1 MLNKKAAAIG
11 GSSGAALVA
20 VLLVFGTGTI
30 MEAPTQAD
38 ELPRVVGGG
47 LPPSSK
53 LTETAIGSEVPRF
66 IDAEPVDPSQSE
78 RTANPEHSKYNG
90 LLVLDGYEHLHVYKD
105 QRGNK
110 DVILGKVAVTPQLT
124 GGETLYSGQYIW
136 ITINQHRSSNV
147 TGDLYASLPLDPEYR
162 LVTINDD
169 VGNAP
174 FKGMDQLVDFDGNNI
189 AIRPSDLWFVTDDL
203 SYTIRGHISLAE
215 SVRLANIV
223 LSVEE

>member
-11 GSSGAALVA
+11 GISGVALVA
-20 VLLVFGTGTI
+20 VLLVFGAGTL

-38 ELPRVVGGG
+38 ELPSVVGGG
-47 LPPSSK
+47 FPPPDK
-53 LTETAIGSEVPRF
+53 LTLTDIGSEVPRF
-66 IDAEPVDPSQSE
+66 MDAEPGSPGQSE
-78 RTANPEHSKYNG
+78 KTANPEHSKYNG
-90 LLVLDGYEHLHVYKD
+90 LLILDGYEHLHVYKD
-105 QRGNK
+105 QGGDK

-124 GGETLYSGQYIW
+124 DGEVLLSGQYIW
-136 ITINQHRSSNV
+136 ITIEPHGIANLSSNY
-147 TGDLYASLPLDPEYR
+147 YATLPLNEGYR
-162 LVTINDD
+162 LVDINDN

-189 AIRPSDLWFVTDDL
+189 AIRPSDLWFVTDDI

-223 LSVEE
+223 LSVEG